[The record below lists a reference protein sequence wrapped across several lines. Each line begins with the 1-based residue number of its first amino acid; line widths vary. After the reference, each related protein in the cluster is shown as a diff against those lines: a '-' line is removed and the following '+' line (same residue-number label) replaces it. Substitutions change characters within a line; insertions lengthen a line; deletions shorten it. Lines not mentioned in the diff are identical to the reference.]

1 MAPETSV
8 ERQFRFQCSCGATME
23 SGETTVTCTGCG
35 AYLGIR
41 RVRRHRQ
48 QLRDS
53 VAYYGS
59 RTRPVR
65 RVERP
70 RKQPVTIVAAEAQTI
85 PHKVRVD
92 PLTSVESD
100 FEDHRGDAPHGGFI
114 IFLLLPLIALIVV
127 FYRSCTS

>member
-1 MAPETSV
+1 M
-8 ERQFRFQCSCGATME
+8 
-23 SGETTVTCTGCG
+23 
-35 AYLGIR
+35 
-41 RVRRHRQ
+41 
-48 QLRDS
+48 
-53 VAYYGS
+53 
-59 RTRPVR
+59 
-65 RVERP
+65 
-70 RKQPVTIVAAEAQTI
+70 TIVAAEAQTI